1 MLTQKGEEEFKNRML
16 NVRPIKGKSQGKNK
30 KTTNRDD
37 GNETETL
44 RIDPKLFSTSTT
56 ERNQSEEQTAT
67 HVGDNHPR
75 NERHKVFKRKH
86 KRRYNNLICSM
97 DRSSRISQLKK

>member
-1 MLTQKGEEEFKNRML
+1 ML
-16 NVRPIKGKSQGKNK
+16 NARPIKRKSQGKNK
-30 KTTNRDD
+30 KTTNRED

-56 ERNQSEEQTAT
+56 ERNHSEEQTTA

-75 NERHKVFKRKH
+75 NERIK
-86 KRRYNNLICSM
+86 CSKGNTNE
-97 DRSSRISQLKK
+97 DTVV